1 MPRKNAYEVKP
12 AIQSIAR
19 IKVVGVGGSGG
30 AAINRMLREKVRGI
44 EFIAINTDVQA
55 LQQSIADVK
64 LQIGR
69 EVTRGLG
76 AGMNPDLGA
85 RSAEENEDEI
95 RKVISDADMVFITC
109 GLGGGTGTGAV
120 PIIAD
125 IARSSGALTVAVV
138 TKPFKFE
145 GLQRR
150 SIADVGFE
158 KLVDKVDTI
167 ITIPNDRLLQ
177 VVDKKTSLLEAF
189 SVADE
194 VLHQGVLG
202 ISELITIPGMINVD
216 FADVRAVM
224 ADAGSAL
231 MGIGIASG
239 DNRAINAARSAV
251 ESPLL
256 EVSIDGA
263 RGVLFVVTAGPS
275 LSMHEINEAAEV
287 ITASSDPD
295 AKIIFGTV
303 IDEKMGDELKVTVI
317 ATGFRSFQEK
327 KVSEPSVTTSKEPV
341 YSPETVQHQDEPRR
355 ERRGFVKQKESVED
369 PPIEVEDELDIPT
382 FIRNRMKKR

>member
-355 ERRGFVKQKESVED
+355 ERRVFVKQKESVED

>member
-355 ERRGFVKQKESVED
+355 ERRQPTELSLVHNQKLIV
-369 PPIEVEDELDIPT
+369 L
-382 FIRNRMKKR
+382 KKP